1 MSKRRVVI
9 TGLGCVTALAE
20 SVEGLFTALCEG
32 KSGVSTVESF
42 DTSEYPVRF
51 GGEIK
56 SFDVK
61 KYVDHRESKR
71 MDRFSQFAM
80 AAAIQAINDSGLDF
94 AKEDSFRV
102 GAVVGTGIGGIQEI
116 EQQHERLLKKGPGR
130 VSPFCV
136 PRLMANAASGN
147 IAIRYGLRGPNFS
160 VVSACAS
167 GSHAIGEA
175 FYNILSGR
183 SDVIVTGGAEAALSP
198 VGLASFCAARSLST
212 RNDNPKTASRP
223 FDKDRDGFVLSEGA
237 GIVVLEEYEHAK
249 KRGANIYAEL
259 LGYSATDDG
268 YHITAPMPDGKGA
281 ATVMKLALIDAA
293 IEPEEVDYINAHGT
307 GTELNDIAESMAI
320 RTVFGRHAYK
330 LPVSSTKSS
339 LGHLLGASGAVELI
353 VCVKAIN
360 KSVIPPTINL
370 DNQDERCD
378 LKMDFVPL
386 EARQADVNIA
396 MSNSFG
402 FGGHNACLVVG
413 KFIASPS

>member
-1 MSKRRVVI
+1 MNKRRVVI

-32 KSGVSTVESF
+32 NSGVSTIESF

-56 SFDVK
+56 SFDVT
-61 KYVDHRESKR
+61 KYVDHREGKR
-71 MDRFSQFAM
+71 MDRFSQFAI
-80 AAAIQAINDSGLDF
+80 AAAIQAVNDTGLDF
-94 AKEDSFRV
+94 SKEDVSHV
-102 GAVVGTGIGGIQEI
+102 GVIVGTGIGGIKEI
-116 EQQHERLLKKGPGR
+116 EDQHIKLLNKGVR
-130 VSPFCV
+130 QVSPFTV
-136 PRLMANAASGN
+136 PRLMANAAGGN
-147 IAIRYGLRGPNFS
+147 IAIRYGLQGPNFC
-160 VVSACAS
+160 VASACAS

-175 FYNILSGR
+175 FCSIAVGR
-183 SDVIVTGGAEAALSP
+183 SDIMITGGSEAALSP

-212 RNDNPKTASRP
+212 RNDDPPTASRP

-237 GIVVLEEYEHAK
+237 GIVVLEEYERAK

-259 LGYSATDDG
+259 LGYNATDDG
-268 YHITAPMPDGKGA
+268 YHITAPLPDGEGA
-281 ATVMKLALIDAA
+281 TAVMKLALTDAS
-293 IEPEEVDYINAHGT
+293 IEPEKVDYINAHGT

-320 RTVFGRHAYK
+320 RTILGEHAYK

-353 VCVKAIN
+353 ICVKVIN
-360 KSVIPPTINL
+360 ESTIPPTINL
-370 DNQDERCD
+370 DDQDERCD

-386 EARQADVNIA
+386 EARRANVDIA

-413 KFIASPS
+413 KI

>member
-1 MSKRRVVI
+1 MSRRRVVI

-20 SVEGLFTALCEG
+20 SADTLFTALCEG
-32 KSGVSTVESF
+32 KSGVSSIESF
-42 DTSEYPVRF
+42 DTSAYPVRI

-56 SFDVK
+56 NFDIT
-61 KYVDHRESKR
+61 KYVEQRESKR
-71 MDRFSQFAM
+71 MDRFSQLAT
-80 AAAIQAINDSGLDF
+80 AAASQAVDDSALDF
-94 AKEDSFRV
+94 SKEDVFRV
-102 GAVVGTGIGGIQEI
+102 GVIVGTGIGGIKEI
-116 EQQHERLLKKGPGR
+116 EDQHLRLLSKGVR
-130 VSPFCV
+130 KLSPFTV

-175 FYNILSGR
+175 FCSILADR
-183 SDVIVTGGAEAALSP
+183 SDIVITGGSEAALTRI
-198 VGLASFCAARSLST
+198 GLASFCAARSLST
-212 RNDNPKTASRP
+212 RNDNPRAASRP

-237 GIVVLEEYEHAK
+237 GVLILEEISHAQ
-249 KRGANIYAEL
+249 KRGAHIYAEL

-268 YHITAPMPDGKGA
+268 YHITAPLPNGEGA
-281 ATVMKLALIDAA
+281 AMAMKLALTDAGL
-293 IEPEEVDYINAHGT
+293 EPQNVDYINAHGT
-307 GTELNDIAESMAI
+307 GTELNDITESAAI
-320 RTVFGRHAYK
+320 KTVFADHAYN
-330 LPVSSTKSS
+330 LPISSTKGS

-360 KSVIPPTINL
+360 ESTIPPTTNL

-386 EARQADVNIA
+386 KARQANINIT

-402 FGGHNACLVVG
+402 FGGHNACLIVG
-413 KFIASPS
+413 KV